1 MRLLRRRTR
10 GDFKHGHAHDGLGRE
25 EGVRARRVFGFGS
38 GSGEEEYEG
47 GESSVE
53 IDGGTAESL

>member
-25 EGVRARRVFGFGS
+25 EGVRARCVFGS
-38 GSGEEEYEG
+38 GSGEEYEG